1 MLELSS
7 ECLHRN
13 GLVSILDVRYVWRK
27 QREEYHEE
35 RASTGR
41 KIIPPAGIA
50 LWLFTR
56 DGISVGWLAHETLA
70 SEDLGDR
77 WNIIGPRPTT
87 SLGTPNEVHHS

>member
-35 RASTGR
+35 HASAGR
-41 KIIPPAGIA
+41 KKFACGY
-50 LWLFTR
+50 
-56 DGISVGWLAHETLA
+56 SSLAVYE
-70 SEDLGDR
+70 R
-77 WNIIGPRPTT
+77 WNLGGLVGP
-87 SLGTPNEVHHS
+87 